1 MKIVILDAYTANPGD
16 LSWDM
21 FSKYGE
27 VTAYDET
34 PAELIISRIGD
45 AEVVIVNSTP
55 VSREVMAACPS
66 IRYIGILATGY
77 DRVDTAYAREHGITV
92 TNVPAYSTNA
102 VAQQAL
108 ALLLEIC
115 NHSAAHND
123 AVHAGK
129 WMQEQKSFWDYPLI
143 ELAGKTLG
151 IVGLGRIGMSLA
163 KMAAGLG
170 MEVIAY
176 SRSVRRE
183 GLKVARYVSFEE
195 LLAASD
201 VISLNCPAFPET
213 VGMINKK
220 TISQMKDGVIL
231 INCSRGKLVVDED
244 LADALTSGKVY
255 GAGLDVV
262 SKEPIEPDNP
272 LLTAPNCFLTPHI
285 GWASF
290 ESRKRLID
298 IAFHNLEG
306 WVDGEPVHVI

>member
-21 FSKYGE
+21 FLKYGDLT
-27 VTAYDET
+27 VYDET
-34 PAELIISRIGD
+34 PADLIIPRIGD
-45 AEVVIVNSTP
+45 AEAVMVNSTP
-55 VSREVMAACPS
+55 ISREVMKACPS

-123 AVHAGK
+123 AVHSGR

-143 ELAGKTLG
+143 ELAGKTMG
-151 IVGLGRIGMSLA
+151 IVGLGQIGMSLA
-163 KMAAGLG
+163 RMAKGLG

-176 SRSVRRE
+176 SRSVREE
-183 GLKVARYVSFEE
+183 GLAVADYVSFDA
-195 LLAASD
+195 LLSRSD
-201 VISLNCPAFPET
+201 VISLNCPALPET
-213 VGMINKK
+213 IGMINKDS
-220 TISQMKDGVIL
+220 IARMKDGVIL
-231 INCSRGKLVVDED
+231 INCSRGKLVVDRD
-244 LADALTSGKVY
+244 LADALHSGKIY

-262 SKEPIEPDNP
+262 SQEPIEPDNP
-272 LLTAPNCFLTPHI
+272 LLSAPNCFLTPHI
-285 GWASF
+285 GWASY

-306 WVDGEPVHVI
+306 WVEGKPVNTV

>member
-21 FSKYGE
+21 FSKYGDLM
-27 VTAYDET
+27 VYDET
-34 PAELIISRIGD
+34 PAELIIPRIGD
-45 AEVVIVNSTP
+45 AEIILVNSTP
-55 VSREVMAACPS
+55 ISKEVMAACPS

-123 AVHAGK
+123 AVHNGK

-143 ELAGKTLG
+143 ELAGKTMG
-151 IVGLGRIGMSLA
+151 IIGLGQIGRSLA

-170 MEVIAY
+170 MEVIAC
-176 SRSVRRE
+176 SRSIRSE
-183 GLKVARYVSFEE
+183 GLEVARYVSLEE

-213 VGMINKK
+213 IGMINKE
-220 TISQMKDGVIL
+220 TIAKMKDGVIL

-244 LADALTSGKVY
+244 LAEALHSGKIY

-272 LLTAPNCFLTPHI
+272 LLSSPNCFLTPHI

-298 IAFHNLEG
+298 IAFQNLEG
-306 WVDGEPVHVI
+306 WFSGDAKNIV